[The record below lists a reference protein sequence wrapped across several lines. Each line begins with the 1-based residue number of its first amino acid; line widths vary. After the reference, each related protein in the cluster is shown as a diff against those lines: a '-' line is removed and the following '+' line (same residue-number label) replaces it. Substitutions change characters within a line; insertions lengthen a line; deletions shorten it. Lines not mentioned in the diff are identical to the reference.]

1 MKRTVTRPKPQTL
14 EAILDANLTEYEH
27 LEGKFRQLYASEA
40 SLKYARVQAFRVAG
54 FNEEQALALLLDG
67 GK

>member
-27 LEGKFRQLYASEA
+27 LQGKFKQLYTREA
-40 SLKYARVQAFRVAG
+40 DLKYARFQAFRVAG

>member
-1 MKRTVTRPKPQTL
+1 MKRTVTRPKPQAL

-27 LEGKFRQLYASEA
+27 LQGKFRQLYAREA
-40 SLKYARVQAFRVAG
+40 DLKYARFRAFRVAG

>member
-27 LEGKFRQLYASEA
+27 LEGKFRQLYTREA
-40 SLKYARVQAFRVAG
+40 DLKYARFQAFRVAG

>member
-1 MKRTVTRPKPQTL
+1 MKRTVTRPKPQDL
-14 EAILDANLTEYEH
+14 EAILDASFTEYEH
-27 LEGKFRQLYASEA
+27 LQGKFKQLYASEA
-40 SLKYARVQAFRVAG
+40 SLKYARFRAFKVAG

>member
-1 MKRTVTRPKPQTL
+1 MKRTVTRPEPQNL
-14 EAILDANLTEYEH
+14 EAILDASLTEYEH
-27 LEGKFRQLYASEA
+27 LEGKFKQLYAREA
-40 SLKYARVQAFRVAG
+40 SLKSARFQAFRVAG

>member
-14 EAILDANLTEYEH
+14 EAILDASLTEYEH
-27 LEGKFRQLYASEA
+27 LEGKFKQLYASEA
-40 SLKYARVQAFRVAG
+40 SLKYARFWAFRVAG

>member
-14 EAILDANLTEYEH
+14 EAILDATFAEYEH
-27 LEGKFRQLYASEA
+27 FEGKFRQLYAREA
-40 SLKYARVQAFRVAG
+40 SLKYARFCALKLAG